1 MKKNRAHP
9 QGDVTTLPIIPGTLV
24 IAGGVLI
31 AFVLLMA
38 MLYHS
43 GILTPPAFLDGL
55 FSSGDAVDPGDGFS
69 EEFLSSLDGNNP
81 LAGDSA
87 VLMDMSQESLKELLL
102 AAEPTHSYY
111 QIASVT
117 WADANDRFTTAQV
130 YYLVSGTKIHAES
143 FTSSTLPKQLTAD
156 EDTFYIREGTTSRHF
171 IRSGSTTFT
180 PEGEMGLPSL
190 SRMQSMIGA
199 AESGKYTLSL
209 ETILNTPCIRASF
222 TDTVSGVRETFDVI
236 PDYGIIVAAYSYLPD
251 ASAPYYMMQT
261 SSVLTDIS
269 GFDESIFSIP
279 NS

>member
-1 MKKNRAHP
+1 MKKNRAHS

-31 AFVLLMA
+31 AFILLMA
-38 MLYHS
+38 LLSHS

-55 FSSGDAVDPGDGFS
+55 FSTGDTADPGDGFS
-69 EEFLSSLDGNNP
+69 EEFLASLTGNDP
-81 LAGDSA
+81 LTGDSA

-130 YYLVSGTKIHAES
+130 YYLVDGARIHAES

-156 EDTFYIREGTTSRHF
+156 ADTFYIREGAAARQFS
-171 IRSGSTTFT
+171 RSGSTTFT

-190 SRMQSMIGA
+190 ARMQSMIGA

-209 ETILNTPCIRASF
+209 ETVLNTPCIRASF

>member
-1 MKKNRAHP
+1 MQKWRNWQTRTVQVRMVA
-9 QGDVTTLPIIPGTLV
+9 
-24 IAGGVLI
+24 
-31 AFVLLMA
+31 
-38 MLYHS
+38 
-43 GILTPPAFLDGL
+43 ILC
-55 FSSGDAVDPGDGFS
+55 GFKS
-69 EEFLSSLDGNNP
+69 
-81 LAGDSA
+81 
-87 VLMDMSQESLKELLL
+87 
-102 AAEPTHSYY
+102 
-111 QIASVT
+111 
-117 WADANDRFTTAQV
+117 QV
-130 YYLVSGTKIHAES
+130 YYLVDGARIHAES

-156 EDTFYIREGTTSRHF
+156 ADTFYIREGAASRQF
-171 IRSGSTTFT
+171 SRSGSTTFT

-190 SRMQSMIGA
+190 ARMQSMIGA

-209 ETILNTPCIRASF
+209 ETVLNTPCIRASF

>member
-1 MKKNRAHP
+1 MKKNRAHS
-9 QGDVTTLPIIPGTLV
+9 QGDVTTLPIIPGTLI

-31 AFVLLMA
+31 AFILMMVL
-38 MLYHS
+38 LYHS

-55 FSSGDAVDPGDGFS
+55 FSSGDTADPGDGFS
-69 EEFLSSLDGNNP
+69 EEFLASLAGNNP
-81 LAGDSA
+81 LAGDPA
-87 VLMDMSQESLKELLL
+87 VLMDMSQGSLKELLL

-117 WADANDRFTTAQV
+117 WADANARFTTAQV
-130 YYLVSGTKIHAES
+130 YYLVAGTQIHAES
-143 FTSSTLPKQLTAD
+143 FTSSTLPKQLTANA
-156 EDTFYIREGTTSRHF
+156 DTFYIREGASFRHF
-171 IRSGSTTFT
+171 SRSESTTFT

-190 SRMQSMIGA
+190 SRMQAMIGA
-199 AESGKYTLSL
+199 AEEGKYDLSL

-251 ASAPYYMMQT
+251 ATSPYYMMQT

>member
-1 MKKNRAHP
+1 MKKNRAHS
-9 QGDVTTLPIIPGTLV
+9 QRDVTTLPIIPGTLV

-31 AFVLLMA
+31 AFILLMA
-38 MLYHS
+38 LLYHS

-55 FSSGDAVDPGDGFS
+55 FSSGDTADPGDGFS
-69 EEFLSSLDGNNP
+69 EEFLASLTGNDP
-81 LAGDSA
+81 LTGDSA
-87 VLMDMSQESLKELLL
+87 VLMDMSPESLKELLL

-130 YYLVSGTKIHAES
+130 YYLVDGARVHAES

-156 EDTFYIREGTTSRHF
+156 ADTFYIREGASSRQF

-190 SRMQSMIGA
+190 ARMQSMIGA

-209 ETILNTPCIRASF
+209 ETVLNTPCIRASF

-236 PDYGIIVAAYSYLPD
+236 PDYGIVVAAYSYLPD

>member
-1 MKKNRAHP
+1 MKKNRAHS

-31 AFVLLMA
+31 AFILLMA
-38 MLYHS
+38 LLYHS

-55 FSSGDAVDPGDGFS
+55 FSTGDTADPGDGFS
-69 EEFLSSLDGNNP
+69 EEFLASLTGNDP
-81 LAGDSA
+81 LTGDSA

-130 YYLVSGTKIHAES
+130 YYLVDGARIHAES

-156 EDTFYIREGTTSRHF
+156 ADTFYIREGAASRQF
-171 IRSGSTTFT
+171 SRSGSTTFT

-190 SRMQSMIGA
+190 ARMQSMIGA

-209 ETILNTPCIRASF
+209 ETVLNTPCIRASF